1 MFEVFVSKYLLL
13 YFLSNNFEGTIDGIS
28 EKKINLIELKLIF
41 EIVSIKLRSKFLL
54 LKSRVR

>member
-1 MFEVFVSKYLLL
+1 MFEVFVSKYLVL

-28 EKKINLIELKLIF
+28 EKKINSIELKLIF

-54 LKSRVR
+54 LKLRVR